1 MRSHGKGV
9 VLGYWRG
16 GAVWCVGASLGGAY
30 ANKARWMG
38 EWLRRYGSGCGG
50 SGALWVGDKFY
61 GRLARLWGCGERVG
75 WLPVVRVEPS

>member
-1 MRSHGKGV
+1 
-9 VLGYWRG
+9 
-16 GAVWCVGASLGGAY
+16 
-30 ANKARWMG
+30 MG

-61 GRLARLWGCGERVG
+61 GRLARLWGCVERLG

>member
-1 MRSHGKGV
+1 VSGSFVGGCLCEQGALDGGV
-9 VLGYWRG
+9 VEALW
-16 GAVWCVGASLGGAY
+16 
-30 ANKARWMG
+30 
-38 EWLRRYGSGCGG
+38 EWVCGG